1 MTPEER
7 EYKERRIEEINI
19 LLGLTSPNEIDSESD
34 VQNLQSE
41 DQVALMEER
50 DALIEEL
57 STSEEQELSD

>member
-1 MTPEER
+1 MTPDER
-7 EYKERRIEEINI
+7 EYKERRIEEINV
-19 LLGLTSPNEIDSESD
+19 LLGLTSPSEIDSESD